1 MFDIKYFTNT
11 RFQVLYCLYET
22 SDKNYCT
29 RITQQE
35 VAEMLHLSRLTVN
48 SMLQQLRDDG
58 FVEFDSTRINKY
70 TLTQK
75 GIEAVETIT
84 PVKD

>member
-11 RFQVLYCLYET
+11 RFQVLHCLYET
-22 SDKNYCT
+22 ADKNYCT

-35 VAEMLHLSRLTVN
+35 VAELLHLSRLTVN
-48 SMLQQLRDDG
+48 TTLQQLRDDG

-75 GIEAVETIT
+75 GIEAVKQ
-84 PVKD
+84 VLDRKD

>member
-11 RFQVLYCLYET
+11 RFQVLHCLYET
-22 SDKNYCT
+22 ADKNYCT

-35 VAEMLHLSRLTVN
+35 VAELLHLSRLTVN
-48 SMLQQLRDDG
+48 TTLQQLRDDG

-70 TLTQK
+70 TLTQQ
-75 GIEAVETIT
+75 GIDT
-84 PVKD
+84 VKQVLDRKD

>member
-11 RFQVLYCLYET
+11 RFQVLHCLYET
-22 SDKNYCT
+22 ADKNYCT

-35 VAEMLHLSRLTVN
+35 VAELLHLSRLTVN
-48 SMLQQLRDDG
+48 TTLQQLRDDG
-58 FVEFDSTRINKY
+58 FVDFDSTRINKY

-75 GIEAVETIT
+75 GIDAVKQVLDT
-84 PVKD
+84 KD